1 MENGAYFKFVEI
13 ITNIYKIPEKIPS
26 TDNKQPTYVFTE
38 AQTGLSECYFIL

>member
-26 TDNKQPTYVFTE
+26 TDNKQPTYVNSVFTE
-38 AQTGLSECYFIL
+38 AQTS